1 MEKRTYRERMQAM
14 ALSGLVCVVACALQ
28 CQKDYNPFE
37 NIANAQIHVSPE
49 ACSPRIRDNDTLA
62 IFTTETLA
70 VYATVREKID
80 SIVVRADD
88 NRLWKENVLLPPFT
102 SGNYLFPLSF
112 SDTGLHTVTA
122 TAYRENNTVSMAG
135 PFGYY
140 VRSPLKQDDIFS
152 AYGVPVVFSTPPVGD
167 DDVYYWWS
175 FGTALGDTILPSPFN
190 HIESQHPA
198 LVAIGVK
205 KTGYL
210 WVTDT
215 AGKFP
220 SSASTFSY
228 EFYRPAAPV
237 IKCTNKGLRGDTVV
251 SGDTLVFSVEVIDSS
266 GVGMRSVEINGAPVT
281 STDNLNYSVVY
292 SGMKA
297 FTATAPKTVTV
308 TAVNNLSDSTVRT
321 YYCYYESTGPLPELV
336 RITLVNPTSSITTT
350 QGSIPFIIS
359 MNKYTPD
366 TVSVLAFQNQ
376 QALKTQIVTD
386 SVKTLVWVL
395 ILQPG
400 RDTITAQA
408 QVRNQN
414 YADTSIVITRDA
426 AYRDTTPPQI
436 LIITINGKVYTENP
450 FVLARTEQSVV
461 LTVTA
466 FDNESGV
473 ASVALVNGN
482 KSVPMT
488 YNLNLLSWI
497 SNSIPFQ
504 SSGPGPSVNNQMY
517 LTLTVKNNAGKS
529 TVKYITIVN
538 N

>member
-1 MEKRTYRERMQAM
+1 MQAM
-14 ALSGLVCVVACALQ
+14 VLGALACACACALQ

-37 NIANAQIHVSPE
+37 NTANVQIHVSPE
-49 ACSPRIRDNDTLA
+49 ACSQRIRDNDTLG

-88 NRLWKENVLLPPFT
+88 NRFWSKNVLKPPFT
-102 SGNYLFPLSF
+102 PDNYLFPLSF
-112 SDTGLHTVTA
+112 SDTGLHTVTV
-122 TAYRENNTVSMAG
+122 TAYRENNTVSTAG
-135 PFGYY
+135 PFVYY
-140 VRSPLKQDDIFS
+140 VRSPLKQNDIFS
-152 AYGVPVVFSTPPVGD
+152 AYGAPVDFSTPPVGD

-175 FGTALGDTILPSPFN
+175 FGNALGDTILPSPFN

-198 LVAIGVK
+198 LIAIGVK

-228 EFYRPAAPV
+228 EFYRPALPV

-266 GVGMRSVEINGAPVT
+266 GVGMRSVEINGVGVT

-297 FTATAPKTVTV
+297 FTAGVPKVV
-308 TAVNNLSDSTVRT
+308 KVKAVNNLSDSTVHT

-359 MNKYTPD
+359 VNKYTPD
-366 TVSVLAFQNQ
+366 TVSVQVLQNSQ
-376 QALKTQIVTD
+376 LQRTQTVAD

-395 ILQPG
+395 TLAQG
-400 RDTITAQA
+400 RNTVAVNAMIGSQM
-408 QVRNQN
+408 
-414 YADTSIVITRDA
+414 YADTSIVITRDP

-436 LIITINGKVYTENP
+436 LLITINGKVFNENP
-450 FVLARTEQSVV
+450 FVLAQSEQSVV

-473 ASVALVNGN
+473 ASVTLANGM
-482 KSVPMT
+482 KSIPMT
-488 YNLNLLSWI
+488 YNLSLLSWT
-497 SNSIPFQ
+497 SNSIPFL
-504 SSGPGPSVNNQMY
+504 STGPSANNQMY
-517 LTLTVKNNAGKS
+517 LTLTVRNNAGKS
-529 TVKYITIVN
+529 VMRVITITKN
-538 N
+538 